1 MNEWLFPFARRHWRG
16 LFLAL
21 VLSLLAILCATGL
34 LFTSG
39 YLISKAALRPEN
51 ILMIYVPI
59 VGVRTFGTFRA
70 VFNYMGRLASHNTI
84 LKILSEMRAHLY
96 EKLESSALFIQSKYK
111 AGNILSVL
119 SEDIEHLQDL
129 FLRTVIPGGI
139 AVVIYVLWIATL
151 GLFDLRFAF
160 FMALYLLILLA
171 VFPIVSLL
179 WMRKRHRRISQSRHT
194 LYEQLTDAVLGSADW
209 MMSGRQERFLNQ
221 YEQLEQGARAQER
234 ALNSFRKGRD
244 FLAQTLVGVCVIAL
258 VLWSGQLTHEGL
270 MDPTLI
276 AAFTLVIFSISEA
289 FIPLSEAVER
299 LPQYEQ
305 SINRLEEIKS
315 SSGASIL
322 CVSPDGWNKPLKEVT
337 ISMNHVSFRY
347 TEDGEWAVNDV
358 SLSLKQGDKL
368 AVIGRSGAG
377 KSSLAHLVY
386 GTLIPN
392 KGTVTLNGTP
402 AYQIGANRS
411 KQISVLSQNPHL
423 FDTSVLNN
431 LSLGNPQASFSD
443 VVQVAKRVGLHQL
456 IEQLPEGY
464 HTQMHEAGSIFS
476 GGEQERVAL
485 ARILLRD
492 APVVI
497 LDEPTV
503 GLDPITERDLLKKIF
518 DTLDG
523 KTLIWVTHHLTGTEN
538 MDQIIFM
545 ENGQV
550 GMRGTHEQLIQ
561 DSPRYR
567 SLYEL
572 DVPKHLRKIVEDQN
586 RK

>member
-1 MNEWLFPFARRHWRG
+1 MNEWLLPSVRRHWRG
-16 LFLAL
+16 LLLAS

-70 VFNYMGRLASHNTI
+70 VFNYTGRLASHNTI

-139 AVVIYVLWIATL
+139 AFVIYVLWIATL
-151 GLFDLRFAF
+151 GLFDLGFAF

-179 WMRKRHRRISQSRHT
+179 WMRKRYRRISQSRHT

-209 MMSGRQERFLNQ
+209 MMSGRQERFLDR
-221 YEQLEQGARAQER
+221 YERLEQGTRAQER
-234 ALNSFRKGRD
+234 VLNSFRKWRN
-244 FLAQTLVGVCVIAL
+244 FIAQMLVGICVIAL
-258 VLWSGQLTHEGL
+258 VLWSGRLAHEGL
-270 MDPTLI
+270 MTPTLI
-276 AAFTLVIFSISEA
+276 AAFALVIFSISEA
-289 FIPLSEAVER
+289 FVPLSEAVER

-305 SINRLEEIKS
+305 AINRLEEIKP
-315 SSGASIL
+315 SSGSSQQTTA
-322 CVSPDGWNKPLKEVT
+322 DGWSKPLKKID
-337 ISMNHVSFRY
+337 ISMRHVSFRY
-347 TEDGEWAVNDV
+347 AADDDWSVSDV
-358 SLSLKQGDKL
+358 SLSLKQGEKL

-377 KSSLAHLVY
+377 KSSLAHLIY

-392 KGTVTLNGTP
+392 KGTVTLNGTL
-402 AYQIGANRS
+402 AHQIGANRS

-431 LSLGNPQASFSD
+431 LTLGSPQANFSD
-443 VVQVAKRVGLHQL
+443 VVQAAKKVGLHQL

-545 ENGQV
+545 ENGHV

-572 DVPKHLRKIVEDQN
+572 DVPKHLRKIVEEQN
-586 RK
+586 RE